1 MSKNKNNRRLVE
13 SFNGFGGLDVTSPIG
28 SGKLVTFKNF
38 KLLPDGSAI
47 KRRGFR
53 HFCGVWGEQ
62 RGEVV
67 CSDGGDEIILAVIGS
82 SLVRISIPD
91 GEITSAQVFE
101 SDEGSI
107 KFFEHL
113 GELYILDGYRLYRY
127 LGGCDAV
134 ICEPY
139 IPLYGNEWKADVL
152 AGSVNEPMSALTP
165 KIRITYRAT
174 GSRVYTLDVGLKIK
188 SVEGIWGNGELV
200 PAGYYKID
208 SDRTRI
214 TFYEYYFSGTLCVY
228 LTVDGDVYR
237 DSGFESCDRCDVF
250 DSFEDSRIFAYGGE
264 DKSRIYASV
273 PVSESD
279 VREQSRLYGR
289 IEPVYFP
296 SGEPVVFSMT
306 DEITAM
312 SRIYDRMLIFSKF
325 RTWFTSSLKTNDGHG
340 RRGLLLNSALEST
353 GCPSRDG
360 VSLINGD
367 NIITVSYGGAYRW
380 TADDE
385 FEEEIRLTRISDN
398 VNPVFD
404 KAFINNALVCR
415 NRGEN
420 ELWFGDASSEEGRVL
435 VYNCDGKNWYLYD
448 GINADRFFEVGDTV
462 VFRRGTD
469 YYIFDGDDGY
479 DTFENGERNIEAVIE
494 SADFDFSQPSERKH
508 LDRVT
513 VTCELDG
520 GEMLV
525 EIGGN
530 QLLFSRTLK
539 EEDASEV
546 HGDVDFFDMRTR
558 TGRIESADFRLSVSD
573 KRRQRVYSV
582 AFFAG

>member
-1 MSKNKNNRRLVE
+1 
-13 SFNGFGGLDVTSPIG
+13 
-28 SGKLVTFKNF
+28 
-38 KLLPDGSAI
+38 
-47 KRRGFR
+47 
-53 HFCGVWGEQ
+53 
-62 RGEVV
+62 
-67 CSDGGDEIILAVIGS
+67 
-82 SLVRISIPD
+82 
-91 GEITSAQVFE
+91 
-101 SDEGSI
+101 
-107 KFFEHL
+107 
-113 GELYILDGYRLYRY
+113 
-127 LGGCDAV
+127 
-134 ICEPY
+134 
-139 IPLYGNEWKADVL
+139 
-152 AGSVNEPMSALTP
+152 
-165 KIRITYRAT
+165 
-174 GSRVYTLDVGLKIK
+174 
-188 SVEGIWGNGELV
+188 
-200 PAGYYKID
+200 
-208 SDRTRI
+208 
-214 TFYEYYFSGTLCVY
+214 
-228 LTVDGDVYR
+228 
-237 DSGFESCDRCDVF
+237 
-250 DSFEDSRIFAYGGE
+250 
-264 DKSRIYASV
+264 
-273 PVSESD
+273 
-279 VREQSRLYGR
+279 
-289 IEPVYFP
+289 
-296 SGEPVVFSMT
+296 
-306 DEITAM
+306 
-312 SRIYDRMLIFSKF
+312 
-325 RTWFTSSLKTNDGHG
+325 
-340 RRGLLLNSALEST
+340 
-353 GCPSRDG
+353 
-360 VSLINGD
+360 
-367 NIITVSYGGAYRW
+367 VSYGGAYRW
-380 TADDE
+380 IADDE
-385 FEEEIRLTRISDN
+385 FEEEIRLTRISDS
-398 VNPVFD
+398 VNPIFD